1 MVLPSRKPYLQ
12 YFKALHRIK
21 LYQSLVL
28 HIRVPFQIR
37 KPVLSGVGFKDSFLV
52 AYGIGFPGKLVLMG

>member
-28 HIRVPFQIR
+28 HIYLIAHFDTILFSLYFFILPP
-37 KPVLSGVGFKDSFLV
+37 KGVQMEKQ
-52 AYGIGFPGKLVLMG
+52 AKIQ